1 MVAGNLDQASFGNR
15 YGRCQR
21 HPNLGSHSSHST
33 SDSVVEEKQ
42 KCRSTRFTAPPRN
55 SFAPNEL
62 RTLALHPARHCIR
75 TRILVDDGR
84 VARRAYTCTYRDL
97 LSKSCGVETKTAR
110 PFEKVGLF
118 SFNKSYLS

>member
-1 MVAGNLDQASFGNR
+1 MVAGNPDQTSFGNR
-15 YGRCQR
+15 HGRCQR

-42 KCRSTRFTAPPRN
+42 KCGRTRFAAAPRN

-62 RTLALHPARHCIR
+62 WTLTSHPARHCIR

-84 VARRAYTCTYRDL
+84 VARRAYRDQNSPTL
-97 LSKSCGVETKTAR
+97 EW
-110 PFEKVGLF
+110 VGLF
-118 SFNKSYLS
+118 SFNRNYLSWQVYGTNT